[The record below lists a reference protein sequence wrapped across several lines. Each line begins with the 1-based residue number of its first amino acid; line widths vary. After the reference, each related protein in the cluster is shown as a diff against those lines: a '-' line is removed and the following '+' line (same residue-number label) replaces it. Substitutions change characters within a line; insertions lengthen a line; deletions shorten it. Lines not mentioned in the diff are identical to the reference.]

1 MNSTNTSF
9 IFWQKWLVII
19 SCAGILVGFL
29 LPFLSTVDFIA
40 ANYNQALSE
49 TFFGQKTLPKNVFI
63 YNQWVWAML
72 GAVII
77 AWSICMLFLALYPF
91 KKHEK
96 WSWWCI
102 ASSLLITFIVDI
114 GFSIHFNFYTEIIV
128 SLTWFLG
135 GIIPIIATYKDF
147 FNTSSNDA

>member
-40 ANYNQALSE
+40 ANY
-49 TFFGQKTLPKNVFI
+49 I
-63 YNQWVWAML
+63 

-114 GFSIHFNFYTEIIV
+114 SFSIHFKFYAEIIV
-128 SLTWFLG
+128 ALTWFLG

-147 FNTSSNDA
+147 FSKSSNEA